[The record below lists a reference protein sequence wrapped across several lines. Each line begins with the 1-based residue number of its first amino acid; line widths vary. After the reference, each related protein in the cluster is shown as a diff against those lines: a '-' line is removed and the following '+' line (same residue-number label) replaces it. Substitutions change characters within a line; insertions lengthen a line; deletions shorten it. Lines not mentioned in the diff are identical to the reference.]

1 MKQIVVISGKGG
13 TGKTTLVGAFGIL
26 AKNKIIADCDV
37 DAPDLHLILSP
48 NIKEKHEFKGGKEAI
63 IDDGKCTKRGK
74 CEENCR
80 FEAIKD
86 FKIDS
91 FKCEGCGA
99 CAIVCPVNAI
109 SLKEKVAG
117 YWFVSDTDFG
127 PFVHAQLNIA
137 EENSGKLVS
146 AVRQKARTLAENNK
160 KDYVIIDGPP
170 GIGCP
175 VIASMA
181 NTDIALVVTEPTM
194 SGSHDMKRILGVAKH
209 FNINVVVCINKY
221 DVNPELSEQIEKYC
235 DENIIKVAGKIS
247 FDPIVTKAMVNGK
260 SIIEYPDE
268 KISKEIKGVWDRIME
283 TLEDVK

>member
-13 TGKTTLVGAFGIL
+13 TGKTTLLGAFAIL

-48 NIKEKHEFKGGKEAI
+48 KIKEKHEFKGGKEAI
-63 IDDGKCTKRGK
+63 IDDGKCTKCGK

-86 FKIDS
+86 FKIEP

-109 SLKEKVAG
+109 TLKEKIAG

-127 PFVHAQLNIA
+127 PFVHAQLNIG
-137 EENSGKLVS
+137 EGNSGKLVS

-160 KDYVIIDGPP
+160 NDYVIIDGPP

-181 NTDIALVVTEPTM
+181 DADLALVVTEPTM
-194 SGSHDMKRILGVAKH
+194 SGIHDMKRILDVAKH
-209 FNINVVVCINKY
+209 FGVKAAVCINKY
-221 DVNPELSEQIEKYC
+221 DINLELSEQIESYC
-235 DENIIKVAGKIS
+235 IQNQIDVAGKIS

-268 KISKEIKGVWDRIME
+268 KVSKEIKGVCDRIME